1 MFAVLGVAGI
11 FCIQQWAHRE
21 QVKQHTA
28 AALKSALKAAGRT
41 ARLSSSSDRRS
52 ASSDSSRSSWQQ
64 LGRGLKDGC
73 FVCFKDRTG
82 QVAVIQPYGNG
93 GTWQVR
99 TSGINIYHFWSSL
112 TWASPAAVM
121 ATAWQ
126 NLPHVCVNLPP
137 QLPPDARM
145 YFCVALL
152 SVMLLQLAVTCAS
165 GGCCLLPEG
174 GCFEI

>member
-1 MFAVLGVAGI
+1 MFAVLGVAGL

-21 QVKQHTA
+21 QAKQRAA

-64 LGRGLKDGC
+64 HGRGLKDGC

-99 TSGINIYHFWSSL
+99 ASCINNI
-112 TWASPAAVM
+112 P
-121 ATAWQ
+121 
-126 NLPHVCVNLPP
+126 
-137 QLPPDARM
+137 
-145 YFCVALL
+145 LL
-152 SVMLLQLAVTCAS
+152 V
-165 GGCCLLPEG
+165 
-174 GCFEI
+174 